1 MNKAILYSFRRCPYA
16 MRARL
21 AIAVSGVQVVLREVE
36 LRDKPQAL
44 LDLSPKAT
52 VPVLVTVE
60 KTVIDESIDIMFWA
74 LRQGDSADNL
84 ETLNELDLNTAKQMI
99 HHNDNEFKYYLDR
112 YKYADRY
119 PQESQHYYRQQA
131 EKTLL
136 ILEKKLAQNTYL
148 LTSTLSLA
156 DLAIF
161 PFIRQF
167 AFVDKAWF
175 DSSPYPHLKRWVE
188 ALISM
193 PLFELIMT
201 KYPKWQQDDLDQ
213 FFPGNRDI

>member
-21 AIAVSGVQVVLREVE
+21 AIAVSGIQVVLREVE

-44 LDLSPKAT
+44 FDLSPKAT
-52 VPVLVTVE
+52 VPVLVTVK

-131 EKTLL
+131 ERTLL

-167 AFVDKAWF
+167 AFVDKTWF
-175 DSSPYPHLKRWVE
+175 DASPYPHLKRWLEV
-188 ALISM
+188 LISM

-201 KYPKWQQDDLDQ
+201 KYPKWQQDDLAQ
-213 FFPGNRDI
+213 FFPNNQDM

>member
-131 EKTLL
+131 ERTLL

-167 AFVDKAWF
+167 AFVDKTWF
-175 DSSPYPHLKRWVE
+175 DASPYPHLKRWLEV
-188 ALISM
+188 LISM

-213 FFPGNRDI
+213 FFPDNQDI